1 MGSYIKCLRVSKFSA
16 FMQVYKEY
24 IRGGGKIVCMP
35 EKIDIKNNICH
46 STGVSKKNTLCM
58 LT

>member
-1 MGSYIKCLRVSKFSA
+1 MFKGLKKF
-16 FMQVYKEY
+16 QVCKEY
-24 IRGGGKIVCMP
+24 IRGGVKLYVHL
-35 EKIDIKNNICH
+35 KKVDIKNCGDRVTSFFH